1 MGAYATAAQ
10 FYDALYHGDKDYGA
24 EAELVAATIRAL
36 HPDAVSL
43 LDVGCGTAAHGRH
56 LVEAGFAV
64 DGIDLEPAFVEQARA
79 KIPGGEFVVADMRSF
94 QLPKRYDA
102 IVSLFSAIGYVRDEA
117 GLVATLERM
126 AAHLKPGG
134 VLVVDPW
141 FEPGVLTHGWI
152 ATVEGEANGTKV
164 VRMSRTLVEGAISR
178 LEFEYLV
185 GDEDGIQR
193 LSETHELGLFTQA
206 QMESAFRS
214 AGLTVER
221 RDGALR
227 TRGMYVGQRATA
239 G

>member
-1 MGAYATAAQ
+1 MGAYETAAR
-10 FYDALYHGDKDYGA
+10 FYDALYHGGKDYAA
-24 EAELVAATIRAL
+24 EAEFIAATIRA
-36 HPDAVSL
+36 HNPDAVSL
-43 LDVGCGTAAHGRH
+43 LDVGCGTAAHGLC
-56 LVEAGFAV
+56 LVEAGFTV
-64 DGIDLEPAFVEQARA
+64 DGIDLEPAFVDQARA
-79 KIPGGEFVVADMRSF
+79 KIPAGEFFVADMRSF
-94 QLPKRYDA
+94 ELPKRYDG

-134 VLVVDPW
+134 VLVIDPW

-152 ATVEGEANGTKV
+152 TTVEGEANGTKV

-185 GDEDGIQR
+185 GNADGIQR

-206 QMESAFRS
+206 QMEAAFRD

-221 RDGALR
+221 REGALR
-227 TRGMYVGQRATA
+227 MRGMYVGQRA
-239 G
+239 